1 MVKQASGVVMAAPP
15 AARDTRDTRRARVY
29 CALLDA
35 IRGGALPPGTRLPS
49 SRLLAAE
56 WGFARGAVDEAFAQ
70 LQSEG
75 IVDRRVGDGS
85 YVAAAAAEIA
95 RAASTKAPVVRPLSR
110 SAQQVLERFSAY
122 LGKPQ
127 QTELPHRM
135 LSEQPL
141 FPRAPTLDQFP
152 LATWRRLIARA
163 HGDGYRDHLGYGA
176 AAGLPRLREA
186 IARHLALTRSTMVGA
201 HQVIVV
207 NSALH
212 ALELI
217 ARVLLEPG
225 DKVWV
230 ESPGQPGIVSLLR
243 VLRSQVIGV
252 PVDAEGLDVA
262 AGRTLA
268 PDAAAVYFHP
278 ITQFPLGVRTTA
290 RRRAELLQWAEHSGA
305 WVIEGNFNDEIVHD
319 SRLPVALQNMDAS
332 DRVLLMGTL
341 EGIMYPSLRVA
352 YVVVPER
359 LVEVFTAMRGLLGD
373 STNTA
378 LQLALAWFI
387 DEGHLNTHL
396 RKLRQTVR
404 ERRDA
409 LRESGAKHLPPWARL
424 GPLDGGTHACL
435 HLPPELAD
443 RDVVRLLRGE
453 GVLAVALSSCCI
465 GAETYNGLV
474 LGYGAFDAKTIERS
488 LAVVGDVLRR
498 KALAPRIAD
507 HQGADEKR

>member
-1 MVKQASGVVMAAPP
+1 MVKQASGVVMAAPL
-15 AARDTRDTRRARVY
+15 AARDRRDTRRARVY
-29 CALLDA
+29 RALLDA
-35 IRGGALPPGTRLPS
+35 IRSGSLRPGMRLPS
-49 SRLLAAE
+49 SRQLALE
-56 WGFARGAVDEAFAQ
+56 WGFARGAIDDAFAQ

-75 IVDRRVGDGS
+75 LIERHVGDGS
-85 YVAAAAAEIA
+85 YIAAGAAAVALTPGMA
-95 RAASTKAPVVRPLSR
+95 KPVVRPLSR

-141 FPRAPTLDQFP
+141 YPRAPTIAQFP
-152 LATWRRLIARA
+152 LGIWRRLITRA

-186 IARHLALTRSTMVGA
+186 LARHLALTRSTMVGA
-201 HQVIVV
+201 QQVIVV

-212 ALELI
+212 ALELV

-225 DKVWV
+225 DKVWI
-230 ESPGQPGIVSLLR
+230 ENPGQPGIVSLLR
-243 VLRSQVIGV
+243 VLRTQVIGV
-252 PVDAEGLDVA
+252 PLDAQGLDVA
-262 AGRTLA
+262 AGRGLA

-278 ITQFPLGVRTTA
+278 ITQFPLGVRTSA
-290 RRRAELLQWAEHSGA
+290 KRRGELLQWAEQSGA
-305 WVIEGNFNDEIVHD
+305 WIIEGNFNDEIVHD

-352 YVVVPER
+352 YLVVPER
-359 LVEVFTAMRGLLGD
+359 LVDVFTAMRGLLGD
-373 STNTA
+373 STNSA

-387 DEGHLNTHL
+387 DEGHLNAHL
-396 RKLRQTVR
+396 RHTRQVVR

-409 LRESGAKHLPPWARL
+409 LRESGAKHLPPWALL

-435 HLPPELAD
+435 HLPRQVPD
-443 RDVVRLLRGE
+443 REVVRQLRAS
-453 GVLAVALSSCCI
+453 GVLAVALSSCCVDDLP
-465 GAETYNGLV
+465 GNGLV
-474 LGYGAFDAKTIERS
+474 IGYGAFDAAAIERS
-488 LAVVGDVLRR
+488 VAVIGEVLRR
-498 KALAPRIAD
+498 SNALLSAVT
-507 HQGADEKR
+507 HQAAGENR

>member
-29 CALLDA
+29 AALLDA
-35 IRGGALPPGTRLPS
+35 IRNGALPPGTRLPS
-49 SRLLAAE
+49 SRQLALE

-70 LQSEG
+70 LQMEAL
-75 IVDRRVGDGS
+75 IERRVGDGS
-85 YVAAAAAEIA
+85 YVAAGAATVAPA
-95 RAASTKAPVVRPLSR
+95 SAAGKPVVRPLSR

-122 LGKPQ
+122 LGKPA
-127 QTELPHRM
+127 QTELPHRI
-135 LSEQPL
+135 LSEQAL
-141 FPRAPTLDQFP
+141 FPRAPTTAQFP

-163 HGDGYRDHLGYGA
+163 HGDGYRDHLGYGP

-217 ARVLLEPG
+217 ARVLLESG

-230 ESPGQPGIVSLLR
+230 EDPGQPGIVSLLR
-243 VLRSQVIGV
+243 VLRMQVIGA
-252 PVDAEGLDVA
+252 PMDDEGLNVEGGKA
-262 AGRTLA
+262 IA

-290 RRRAELLQWAEHSGA
+290 ARRAELLQWAEQSGA
-305 WVIEGNFNDEIVHD
+305 WIIEGNFNDEIVHD

-332 DRVLLMGTL
+332 DRVLMMGTL

-359 LVEVFTAMRGLLGD
+359 LVDVFTAMRGLLGD
-373 STNTA
+373 STNA
-378 LQLALAWFI
+378 GLQLALAWFI
-387 DEGHLNTHL
+387 DEGHLNAHL
-396 RKLRQTVR
+396 RKLRQAVR
-404 ERRDA
+404 EHRDA
-409 LRESGAKHLPPWARL
+409 LRESSAKHLPPWARV
-424 GPLDGGTHACL
+424 GPLDSGTHACV
-435 HLPPELAD
+435 HLPAHVPD
-443 RDVVRLLRGE
+443 REVVRQLRGV
-453 GVLAVALSSCCI
+453 GVLTVALSSCCV
-465 GAETYNGLV
+465 GAVPSNGLV
-474 LGYGAFDAKTIERS
+474 IGYGAFDAASIERA
-488 LAVVGDVLRR
+488 LTAIGEVLRR
-498 KALAPRIAD
+498 VAAAPKPAT
-507 HQGADEKR
+507 HQAAGENK